1 MVYVKGEKYK
11 KLYGV
16 STQTLRSW
24 ADNGKVDSVRTPG
37 GVRLYKLPEAQH
49 LQLQNQ
55 AAQLSIS
62 YIRVSSGK
70 QKDDLERQ
78 RTFMLDRFPDNEVIA
93 DIGSGVNW
101 KRKGLL
107 AILDQANRGN
117 VKEVVVASRDRLCRF
132 AFELLE
138 YILKQR
144 GVQLTVLDSKDASAE
159 EELSDDLLSIVQ
171 IFCCRKNGKRRY
183 ASRPK
188 DAKDKAEPHE
198 GPEDDVK

>member
-11 KLYGV
+11 KLYSV

-24 ADNGKVDSVRTPG
+24 ADTGKVESVRTPG

-183 ASRPK
+183 ASRSQN
-188 DAKDKAEPHE
+188 AKDKAEPHE
-198 GPEDDVK
+198 GPEGNAK

>member
-11 KLYGV
+11 KLYSV

-24 ADNGKVDSVRTPG
+24 ADTGKVESVRTPG

-171 IFCCRKNGKRRY
+171 IFCCGKNGKRRY
-183 ASRPK
+183 ASRSQN
-188 DAKDKAEPHE
+188 AKDKAEPHE
-198 GPEDDVK
+198 GPEGDAK

>member
-11 KLYGV
+11 KLYSV

-24 ADNGKVDSVRTPG
+24 ADTGKVESVRTPG
-37 GVRLYKLPEAQH
+37 GVRLYKLPEDQH

-183 ASRPK
+183 ASRSQN
-188 DAKDKAEPHE
+188 AKDKAEPHE
-198 GPEDDVK
+198 GPEGDAK

>member
-1 MVYVKGEKYK
+1 MVYVEGEKYK
-11 KLYGV
+11 KLYSV

-24 ADNGKVDSVRTPG
+24 ADTGKVESVRTPG
-37 GVRLYKLPEAQH
+37 GVRLYKLPEDQH

-183 ASRPK
+183 ASRSQN
-188 DAKDKAEPHE
+188 AKDKAEPHE
-198 GPEDDVK
+198 GPEGNAK

>member
-1 MVYVKGEKYK
+1 MVYVEGEKYK
-11 KLYGV
+11 KLYSV

-24 ADNGKVDSVRTPG
+24 ADTGKVESVRTPG
-37 GVRLYKLPEAQH
+37 GVRLYKLPEDQH

-183 ASRPK
+183 ASRSQN
-188 DAKDKAEPHE
+188 AKDKAEPHE
-198 GPEDDVK
+198 GPEGDAK

>member
-11 KLYGV
+11 KLYSV

-24 ADNGKVDSVRTPG
+24 ADTGKVESVRTPG

-183 ASRPK
+183 ASRSQN
-188 DAKDKAEPHE
+188 AKDKAEPHE
-198 GPEDDVK
+198 GPEGDAK

>member
-55 AAQLSIS
+55 ASQLSIS

-198 GPEDDVK
+198 GPEDDAK

>member
-1 MVYVKGEKYK
+1 MVYVEGEKYK
-11 KLYGV
+11 KLYSV

-24 ADNGKVDSVRTPG
+24 ADTGKVESVRTPG

-101 KRKGLL
+101 
-107 AILDQANRGN
+107 
-117 VKEVVVASRDRLCRF
+117 VF
-132 AFELLE
+132 
-138 YILKQR
+138 
-144 GVQLTVLDSKDASAE
+144 
-159 EELSDDLLSIVQ
+159 
-171 IFCCRKNGKRRY
+171 
-183 ASRPK
+183 
-188 DAKDKAEPHE
+188 
-198 GPEDDVK
+198 

>member
-11 KLYGV
+11 KLYSV

-24 ADNGKVDSVRTPG
+24 ADTGKVESVRTPG
-37 GVRLYKLPEAQH
+37 GVRLYKLPEDQH

-183 ASRPK
+183 ASRSQN
-188 DAKDKAEPHE
+188 AKDKAEPHE
-198 GPEDDVK
+198 GPEGDTK